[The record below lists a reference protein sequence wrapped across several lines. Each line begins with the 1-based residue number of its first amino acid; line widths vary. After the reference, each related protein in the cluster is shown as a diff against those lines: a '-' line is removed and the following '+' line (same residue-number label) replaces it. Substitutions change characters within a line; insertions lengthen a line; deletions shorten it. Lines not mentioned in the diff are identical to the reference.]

1 MKAISEYVQLPWTIV
16 VRYHAEQ
23 GGYWSA
29 EVAEL
34 PGCLYAT
41 KDRSQLLPELDV
53 VLRMT
58 LESMLENREPIPE
71 PSPAPAA

>member
-1 MKAISEYVQLPWTIV
+1 MKTLEEYMQLPWTIV

-34 PGCLYAT
+34 PGCLYCSS
-41 KDRSQLLPELDV
+41 DRSELLSELEV
-53 VLRMT
+53 AMRL
-58 LESMLENREPIPE
+58 MLETMLEHDDPIPE
-71 PSPAPAA
+71 PSPTPV

>member
-1 MKAISEYVQLPWTIV
+1 

-29 EVAEL
+29 EVAGL

-58 LESMLENREPIPE
+58 LESMIENREPIPE
-71 PSPAPAA
+71 PSPAPAD